1 MNRLEECTGT
11 LTSHVDH
18 TCVDMTDSSERIEA
32 SALERDDESSEEF
45 DSQMNEAIFQA
56 TDNSCSEGK
65 KVPAQEESDAQF
77 DLLVGILESM
87 LLDEKF
93 VTMVNDFGSKY
104 CMEFDDRGCSENG
117 CPDVMN
123 KLIYTERFV
132 QYNEMIERFM
142 ENYVIERMREEGFH
156 TITFPEI
163 ENMVSN
169 RLEEITGDVADVLLS
184 FSDFEEFRQMMFS
197 YKEQMSVKNNLSS
210 LMTVNH
216 LEQSW
221 HK

>member
-1 MNRLEECTGT
+1 MNRLKDFTGS
-11 LTSHVDH
+11 LTHHVDH
-18 TCVDMTDSSERIEA
+18 KRVDTTDSFERC
-32 SALERDDESSEEF
+32 ALERDDEGSEEF
-45 DSQMNEAIFQA
+45 DNQGNESIFQA
-56 TDNSCSEGK
+56 VDNTSHEGNQ
-65 KVPAQEESDAQF
+65 VPAPESDVLF
-77 DLLVGILESM
+77 DLLVGILENM

-104 CMEFDDRGCSENG
+104 CMEFDDRSAENST
-117 CPDVMN
+117 DVMN

-142 ENYVIERMREEGFH
+142 ETYVIERMHEEGFH
-156 TITFPEI
+156 AITFPEI

-169 RLEEITGDVADVLLS
+169 RLDEITSDVADVLLS

-197 YKEQMSVKNNLSS
+197 YKEHMSANNNLSS

-216 LEQSW
+216 LEQAW
-221 HK
+221 RE

>member
-1 MNRLEECTGT
+1 MNRLNDFTGS
-11 LTSHVDH
+11 LTHHADHKRVD
-18 TCVDMTDSSERIEA
+18 TIDSIQRFESC
-32 SALERDDESSEEF
+32 ALERDHESSDEF
-45 DSQMNEAIFQA
+45 DNEGNEAIFQVE
-56 TDNSCSEGK
+56 DNSSHEGK
-65 KVPAQEESDAQF
+65 QVPAQESDVQF
-77 DLLVGILESM
+77 DLLVGILENM

-104 CMEFDDRGCSENG
+104 CMEFDDRGAKNSCA
-117 CPDVMN
+117 DVMN

-156 TITFPEI
+156 AITFPEI

-169 RLEEITGDVADVLLS
+169 RLNEMTSDVADVLLS

-197 YKEQMSVKNNLSS
+197 YKEQMSVNNNLTS

-216 LEQSW
+216 LEQAW
-221 HK
+221 RK